1 MEQLFLIRLL
11 LMKNLYLFLL
21 FGFLSLQAQ
30 TDPSGATLLADK
42 QVQMLF
48 PHETLKEIGVTF
60 PIRKVYAFK
69 DKLGK
74 QYLIISENN
83 TNPDKATSIKAFNV
97 LLKEET
103 PPQVLWTITD
113 AINDTEKAMWFYTRY
128 ISLTDLNNDGYVV
141 YGTESQ
147 YGELYEENRLKF
159 IIYYLGKK
167 TAIRHQ
173 NSSLDDGRH
182 TQIDRSYYK
191 LPSALKRKI
200 RSIVATLEER
210 GHALFNTET
219 IKELEK

>member
-1 MEQLFLIRLL
+1 
-11 LMKNLYLFLL
+11 MKNLYLFLL
-21 FGFLSLQAQ
+21 FSFLSLQAQ
-30 TDPSGATLLADK
+30 PDSSGATLLTDK
-42 QVQMLF
+42 QVQTLF
-48 PHETLKEIGVTF
+48 PQETLKEIGVTF
-60 PIRKVYAFK
+60 PIRKVYAFQ

-83 TNPDKATSIKAFNV
+83 SNPDKATSIKAFNV

-128 ISLTDLNNDGYVV
+128 ISLTDLNNDGYIDPIVL
-141 YGTESQ
+141 YGSESQ
-147 YGELYEENRLKF
+147 YGEPYEENRLKF
-159 IIYYLGKK
+159 ILYYLGKK

-191 LPSALKRKI
+191 LPLALKKKI

-210 GHALFNTET
+210 EHALFNTET
-219 IKELEK
+219 IEELKK

>member
-1 MEQLFLIRLL
+1 
-11 LMKNLYLFLL
+11 MKNLYLFLL
-21 FGFLSLQAQ
+21 FSFLSLQAQ
-30 TDPSGATLLADK
+30 PDSSGATLLTDK
-42 QVQMLF
+42 QVQTLF
-48 PHETLKEIGVTF
+48 PHEILKEIGVTF
-60 PIRKVYAFK
+60 PIRKVYAFQ

-83 TNPDKATSIKAFNV
+83 SNPDKATSIKAFNV
-97 LLKEET
+97 LLKEGT

-113 AINDTEKAMWFYTRY
+113 AIDDTEQAIWFYTHY
-128 ISLTDLNNDGYVV
+128 ISLTDLNNDGYIDPIVL

-147 YGELYEENRLKF
+147 YGEPYEENRVKF

-191 LPSALKRKI
+191 LPLALKKKI

-219 IKELEK
+219 IKELKK

>member
-1 MEQLFLIRLL
+1 
-11 LMKNLYLFLL
+11 MKNLYLFLL
-21 FGFLSLQAQ
+21 FSFLSLQAQ
-30 TDPSGATLLADK
+30 PDSSGATLLTDK
-42 QVQMLF
+42 QVQTLF
-48 PHETLKEIGVTF
+48 PQETLKEIGVTF
-60 PIRKVYAFK
+60 PIRKVYAFQ

-83 TNPDKATSIKAFNV
+83 SNPDKATSIKAFNV
-97 LLKEET
+97 LLKEGT

-113 AINDTEKAMWFYTRY
+113 VIDVTEQAMWFYTRY
-128 ISLTDLNNDGYVV
+128 ISLTDLNNDGYIDPIVL
-141 YGTESQ
+141 YGTQSES
-147 YGELYEENRLKF
+147 EEPNRENRVKF

-182 TQIDRSYYK
+182 TQIDHSYYK
-191 LPSALKRKI
+191 LPSEVKKKI

-219 IKELEK
+219 IEELKK

>member
-1 MEQLFLIRLL
+1 
-11 LMKNLYLFLL
+11 MKNLYLFLL
-21 FGFLSLQAQ
+21 FSFLSLQAQ
-30 TDPSGATLLADK
+30 PDSSGATLLTDK
-42 QVQMLF
+42 QVQTLF

-60 PIRKVYAFK
+60 PIRKVYAFQ

-83 TNPDKATSIKAFNV
+83 SNPDKATSIKAFNV

-113 AINDTEKAMWFYTRY
+113 AIDDTEKAMWFYTRY
-128 ISLTDLNNDGYVV
+128 ISLTDLNNDGYIDPIVL
-141 YGTESQ
+141 YGSESQ
-147 YGELYEENRLKF
+147 YGEPYEENRLKF
-159 IIYYLGKK
+159 ILYYLGKK

-191 LPSALKRKI
+191 LPLALKKKI

-210 GHALFNTET
+210 EHALFNTET
-219 IKELEK
+219 IEELKK

>member
-1 MEQLFLIRLL
+1 
-11 LMKNLYLFLL
+11 MKNLYLFLL
-21 FGFLSLQAQ
+21 FSFLSLQAQ
-30 TDPSGATLLADK
+30 PDPSGATLLTDK
-42 QVQMLF
+42 QVQTLF
-48 PHETLKEIGVTF
+48 PQETLKEIGVTF
-60 PIRKVYAFK
+60 PIRKVYAFQ

-113 AINDTEKAMWFYTRY
+113 AIDDTEKAIWFYTRY
-128 ISLTDLNNDGYVV
+128 ISLTDLNNDGYIDPIVL

-147 YGELYEENRLKF
+147 YGEPYEENRLKF

-191 LPSALKRKI
+191 LPLALKKKI

-210 GHALFNTET
+210 EHALFNTET
-219 IKELEK
+219 IEELKK

>member
-1 MEQLFLIRLL
+1 
-11 LMKNLYLFLL
+11 MKNLYLFLL

-30 TDPSGATLLADK
+30 PDPSGATLLTDK
-42 QVQMLF
+42 QVRMLF

-60 PIRKVYAFK
+60 PIRKVYAFQ

-97 LLKEET
+97 LLKEKT

-113 AINDTEKAMWFYTRY
+113 AIDDTEKAMWFYTRY
-128 ISLTDLNNDGYVV
+128 ISLTDLNNDGYIDPIVL
-141 YGTESQ
+141 YGSESQ
-147 YGELYEENRLKF
+147 YGEPYEENRLKF

-173 NSSLDDGRH
+173 NSSLDDRRH

-191 LPSALKRKI
+191 LPLALKKKI

-210 GHALFNTET
+210 EHALFNTET
-219 IKELEK
+219 IKELKK

>member
-1 MEQLFLIRLL
+1 
-11 LMKNLYLFLL
+11 MKNLYLFLL
-21 FGFLSLQAQ
+21 FSFLSLQAQ
-30 TDPSGATLLADK
+30 PDPSGATLLTDK
-42 QVQMLF
+42 QVQTLF

-60 PIRKVYAFK
+60 PIRKVYAFQ

-97 LLKEET
+97 FLKEET
-103 PPQVLWTITD
+103 TPQVLWTITD

-128 ISLTDLNNDGYVV
+128 ISLTDLNNDGYIDPIVL
-141 YGTESQ
+141 YGSESQ
-147 YGELYEENRLKF
+147 YGEPYEENRLKF

-191 LPSALKRKI
+191 LPLALKKKI

-210 GHALFNTET
+210 EHALFNTET
-219 IKELEK
+219 IEELKK

>member
-1 MEQLFLIRLL
+1 
-11 LMKNLYLFLL
+11 MKNLYLFLL
-21 FGFLSLQAQ
+21 FSFLSLQAQ
-30 TDPSGATLLADK
+30 PDSSGATLLTDK
-42 QVQMLF
+42 QVQTLF
-48 PHETLKEIGVTF
+48 PHEILKEIGVTF
-60 PIRKVYAFK
+60 PIRKVYAFQ

-83 TNPDKATSIKAFNV
+83 SNPDKATSIKAFNV
-97 LLKEET
+97 LLKEGT

-113 AINDTEKAMWFYTRY
+113 AIDDTEQAMWFYTRY
-128 ISLTDLNNDGYVV
+128 ISLTDLNNDGYIDPIVL

-147 YGELYEENRLKF
+147 YGEPYEENRVKF

-191 LPSALKRKI
+191 LPLALKKKI

-210 GHALFNTET
+210 EHALFNTET
-219 IKELEK
+219 IKELKK

>member
-1 MEQLFLIRLL
+1 
-11 LMKNLYLFLL
+11 MKNLYLFLL
-21 FGFLSLQAQ
+21 FSFLSLQAQ
-30 TDPSGATLLADK
+30 PDSSGATLLTDK
-42 QVQMLF
+42 QVQTLF

-60 PIRKVYAFK
+60 PIRKVYAFQ

-83 TNPDKATSIKAFNV
+83 SNPDKATSIKAFNV

-103 PPQVLWTITD
+103 PPQVLWTIAD
-113 AINDTEKAMWFYTRY
+113 AIDDTEQAIWFYTRY
-128 ISLTDLNNDGYVV
+128 ISLTDLNNDGYIDPIVL

-191 LPSALKRKI
+191 LPLALKKKI

-210 GHALFNTET
+210 EHALFNTET
-219 IKELEK
+219 IKELKK

>member
-1 MEQLFLIRLL
+1 
-11 LMKNLYLFLL
+11 MKNLYLFLI
-21 FGFLSLQAQ
+21 FSFLSLQAQ
-30 TDPSGATLLADK
+30 PDSSGATLLTDK
-42 QVQMLF
+42 QVQTLF
-48 PHETLKEIGVTF
+48 PHEILKEIGVTF
-60 PIRKVYAFK
+60 PIRKVYAFQ

-83 TNPDKATSIKAFNV
+83 SNPDKATSIKAFNV
-97 LLKEET
+97 LLKEDT

-113 AINDTEKAMWFYTRY
+113 AIDDTEQAMWFYTRY
-128 ISLTDLNNDGYVV
+128 ISLTDLNNDGYIDPIVL

-147 YGELYEENRLKF
+147 YGEPYEENRLKF
-159 IIYYLGKK
+159 ILYYLGKK

-191 LPSALKRKI
+191 LPSEVKKKI

-210 GHALFNTET
+210 EHALFNTET
-219 IKELEK
+219 IEELKK

>member
-1 MEQLFLIRLL
+1 
-11 LMKNLYLFLL
+11 MKNLYLFLL
-21 FGFLSLQAQ
+21 FSFLSLQAQ
-30 TDPSGATLLADK
+30 PDSSGATLLTDK
-42 QVQMLF
+42 QVQTLF
-48 PHETLKEIGVTF
+48 PQETLKEIGVTF
-60 PIRKVYAFK
+60 PIRKVYAFQ

-83 TNPDKATSIKAFNV
+83 SNPDKATSIKAFNV

-113 AINDTEKAMWFYTRY
+113 AIDDTEKAIWFYTRY
-128 ISLTDLNNDGYVV
+128 ISLTDLNNDGYIDPIVL
-141 YGTESQ
+141 YGSESQ
-147 YGELYEENRLKF
+147 YGEPYEENRLKF

-191 LPSALKRKI
+191 LPLALKKKI

-219 IKELEK
+219 IEELKK

>member
-1 MEQLFLIRLL
+1 
-11 LMKNLYLFLL
+11 MKNLYLFLL
-21 FGFLSLQAQ
+21 FSFLSLQAQ
-30 TDPSGATLLADK
+30 PDSSGATLLTDK
-42 QVQMLF
+42 QVQTLF
-48 PHETLKEIGVTF
+48 SHETLKEIGVTF
-60 PIRKVYAFK
+60 PIRKVYAFQ

-97 LLKEET
+97 LLKEKT

-128 ISLTDLNNDGYVV
+128 ISLTDLNNDGYIDPIVL
-141 YGTESQ
+141 YGSESQ
-147 YGELYEENRLKF
+147 YGEPYEENRLKF

-191 LPSALKRKI
+191 LPLALKKKI

-210 GHALFNTET
+210 EHALFNTET
-219 IKELEK
+219 IEELKK

>member
-1 MEQLFLIRLL
+1 
-11 LMKNLYLFLL
+11 MKNLYLFLL
-21 FGFLSLQAQ
+21 FSFLSLQAQ
-30 TDPSGATLLADK
+30 PDSSGATLLTDK
-42 QVQMLF
+42 QVQTLF

-60 PIRKVYAFK
+60 PIRKVYAFQ

-113 AINDTEKAMWFYTRY
+113 AIDDTEQAMWFYTRY
-128 ISLTDLNNDGYVV
+128 ISLTDLNNDGYIDPIVL
-141 YGTESQ
+141 YGSESQ
-147 YGELYEENRLKF
+147 YGEPYEENRLKF
-159 IIYYLGKK
+159 ILYYLGKK

-191 LPSALKRKI
+191 LPLALKKKI

-219 IKELEK
+219 IEELKK

>member
-1 MEQLFLIRLL
+1 
-11 LMKNLYLFLL
+11 MKNLYLFLL
-21 FGFLSLQAQ
+21 FSFLSLQAQ
-30 TDPSGATLLADK
+30 PDPSGATLLTDK
-42 QVQMLF
+42 QVQTLF
-48 PHETLKEIGVTF
+48 PQETLKEIGVTF
-60 PIRKVYAFK
+60 PIRKVYAFQ

-83 TNPDKATSIKAFNV
+83 SNPDKATSIKAFNV

-103 PPQVLWTITD
+103 PPQILWTITD
-113 AINDTEKAMWFYTRY
+113 AIDDTEKAMWFYTRY
-128 ISLTDLNNDGYVV
+128 ISLTDLNNDGYIDPIIL

-147 YGELYEENRLKF
+147 YGEPYEENRLKF

-191 LPSALKRKI
+191 LPLALKKKI

-210 GHALFNTET
+210 EHALFNTET
-219 IKELEK
+219 IKELKK

>member
-1 MEQLFLIRLL
+1 
-11 LMKNLYLFLL
+11 MKNLYLFLL
-21 FGFLSLQAQ
+21 FSFLSLQAQ
-30 TDPSGATLLADK
+30 PDSSGATLLTDK
-42 QVQMLF
+42 QVQTLF

-60 PIRKVYAFK
+60 PIRKVYAFQ

-83 TNPDKATSIKAFNV
+83 SNPDKATSIKAFNV
-97 LLKEET
+97 LLKEKNL
-103 PPQVLWTITD
+103 PQVLWTITD
-113 AINDTEKAMWFYTRY
+113 AIDDTEQAMWFYTRY
-128 ISLTDLNNDGYVV
+128 ISLTDLNNDGYIDPIVL
-141 YGTESQ
+141 YGTQSES
-147 YGELYEENRLKF
+147 EEPNRENRVKF

-191 LPSALKRKI
+191 LPSEVKKKI
-200 RSIVATLEER
+200 RSIVTTLEER

-219 IKELEK
+219 IEELKK

>member
-1 MEQLFLIRLL
+1 
-11 LMKNLYLFLL
+11 MKNLYLFLL
-21 FGFLSLQAQ
+21 FSFLSLQAQ
-30 TDPSGATLLADK
+30 PDSSGATLLTDK
-42 QVQMLF
+42 QVQTLF

-60 PIRKVYAFK
+60 PIRKVYAFQ

-83 TNPDKATSIKAFNV
+83 SNPDKATSIKAFNV
-97 LLKEET
+97 LLKEGT

-113 AINDTEKAMWFYTRY
+113 AIDVTEQAMWFYTRY
-128 ISLTDLNNDGYVV
+128 ISLTDLNNDGYIDPIIL

-147 YGELYEENRLKF
+147 YGEPYEENRLKF

-191 LPSALKRKI
+191 LPLALKKKI
-200 RSIVATLEER
+200 RSTVATLEER

-219 IKELEK
+219 IEELKK

>member
-1 MEQLFLIRLL
+1 
-11 LMKNLYLFLL
+11 MKNLYLFLL
-21 FGFLSLQAQ
+21 FGFLLLQAQ
-30 TDPSGATLLADK
+30 TDPSGATLLTDK

-48 PHETLKEIGVTF
+48 PYETLKEIGVTF

-83 TNPDKATSIKAFNV
+83 TDPDKATSIKAFNV

-113 AINDTEKAMWFYTRY
+113 AINDTEEAMWFYTRY
-128 ISLTDLNNDGYVV
+128 ISLTDLNNDGYVDPIV
-141 YGTESQ
+141 LYGTQSES
-147 YGELYEENRLKF
+147 EEPNRENRVKF

-191 LPSALKRKI
+191 LPSALKKKI

-210 GHALFNTET
+210 EHALFNTET

>member
-1 MEQLFLIRLL
+1 
-11 LMKNLYLFLL
+11 MKNLYLFLL
-21 FGFLSLQAQ
+21 FSFLSLQAQ
-30 TDPSGATLLADK
+30 PDSSGATLLTDK
-42 QVQMLF
+42 QVQTLF
-48 PHETLKEIGVTF
+48 SHETLKEIGVTF
-60 PIRKVYAFK
+60 PIRKVYAFQ

-83 TNPDKATSIKAFNV
+83 SNPDKATSIKAFNV
-97 LLKEET
+97 LLKEKN

-113 AINDTEKAMWFYTRY
+113 AIDDTEQAMWFYTRY
-128 ISLTDLNNDGYVV
+128 ISLTDLNNDGYIDPIVL

-191 LPSALKRKI
+191 LPSEVKKKI

-219 IKELEK
+219 IEELKK

>member
-1 MEQLFLIRLL
+1 
-11 LMKNLYLFLL
+11 MKNLYLFLL
-21 FGFLSLQAQ
+21 FSFLSLQAQ
-30 TDPSGATLLADK
+30 PDSSGATLLTDK
-42 QVQMLF
+42 QVQTLF
-48 PHETLKEIGVTF
+48 PQETLKEIGVTF
-60 PIRKVYAFK
+60 PIRKVYAFQ

-83 TNPDKATSIKAFNV
+83 SNPDKATSIKAFNV

-113 AINDTEKAMWFYTRY
+113 AIDDTEKAIWFYTRY
-128 ISLTDLNNDGYVV
+128 ISLTDLNNDGYIDPIVL
-141 YGTESQ
+141 YGSESQ
-147 YGELYEENRLKF
+147 YGEPYEENRLKF

-191 LPSALKRKI
+191 LPLALKKKI

-219 IKELEK
+219 IKELKK

>member
-1 MEQLFLIRLL
+1 
-11 LMKNLYLFLL
+11 MKNLYLFLL
-21 FGFLSLQAQ
+21 FSFLSLQAQ
-30 TDPSGATLLADK
+30 PDSSGATLLTDK
-42 QVQMLF
+42 QVQTLF
-48 PHETLKEIGVTF
+48 PHKTLKEIGVTF
-60 PIRKVYAFK
+60 PIRKVYAFQ

-83 TNPDKATSIKAFNV
+83 SNPDKATSIKAFNV
-97 LLKEET
+97 LLKEKN

-113 AINDTEKAMWFYTRY
+113 AIDDTEQAMWFYTRY
-128 ISLTDLNNDGYVV
+128 ISLTDLNNDGYIDPIVL

-147 YGELYEENRLKF
+147 YGELYEENRVKF

-191 LPSALKRKI
+191 LPSEVKKKI

-210 GHALFNTET
+210 EHALFNTET
-219 IKELEK
+219 IKELKK

>member
-1 MEQLFLIRLL
+1 
-11 LMKNLYLFLL
+11 MKNLYLFLL
-21 FGFLSLQAQ
+21 FSFLSLQAQ
-30 TDPSGATLLADK
+30 PDSSGATLLTDK
-42 QVQMLF
+42 QVQTLF

-60 PIRKVYAFK
+60 PIRKVYAFQ

-83 TNPDKATSIKAFNV
+83 SNPDKATSIKAFNV
-97 LLKEET
+97 LLKEKN

-113 AINDTEKAMWFYTRY
+113 AIDDTEQAMWFYTRY
-128 ISLTDLNNDGYVV
+128 ISLTDLNNDGYIDPIVL

-147 YGELYEENRLKF
+147 YGEPYEENRVKF

-191 LPSALKRKI
+191 LPLALKKKI

-219 IKELEK
+219 IKELKK

>member
-1 MEQLFLIRLL
+1 
-11 LMKNLYLFLL
+11 MKNLYLFLL
-21 FGFLSLQAQ
+21 FSFLSLQAQ
-30 TDPSGATLLADK
+30 PDSSGATLLTDK
-42 QVQMLF
+42 QVQTLF
-48 PHETLKEIGVTF
+48 PQETLKEIGVTF
-60 PIRKVYAFK
+60 PIRKVYAFQ

-83 TNPDKATSIKAFNV
+83 SNPDKATSIKAFNV
-97 LLKEET
+97 LLKEGT

-113 AINDTEKAMWFYTRY
+113 AIDDTEKAIWFYTRY
-128 ISLTDLNNDGYVV
+128 ISLTDLNNDGYIDPIVL
-141 YGTESQ
+141 YGSESQ
-147 YGELYEENRLKF
+147 YGEPYEENRLKF

-191 LPSALKRKI
+191 LPLALKKKI

-219 IKELEK
+219 IKELKK

>member
-1 MEQLFLIRLL
+1 M
-11 LMKNLYLFLL
+11 
-21 FGFLSLQAQ
+21 
-30 TDPSGATLLADK
+30 
-42 QVQMLF
+42 
-48 PHETLKEIGVTF
+48 
-60 PIRKVYAFK
+60 
-69 DKLGK
+69 
-74 QYLIISENN
+74 
-83 TNPDKATSIKAFNV
+83 
-97 LLKEET
+97 
-103 PPQVLWTITD
+103 LWTITD
-113 AINDTEKAMWFYTRY
+113 AINDTVIAMWFYTLY
-128 ISLTDLNNDGYVV
+128 ISLTDLNNYCYVDPIV
-141 YGTESQ
+141 LYGTESH

>member
-1 MEQLFLIRLL
+1 
-11 LMKNLYLFLL
+11 MKNLYLFLL
-21 FGFLSLQAQ
+21 FSFLSLQAQ
-30 TDPSGATLLADK
+30 PDSSGATLLTDK
-42 QVQMLF
+42 QVQTLF

-60 PIRKVYAFK
+60 PIRKVYAFQ

-83 TNPDKATSIKAFNV
+83 SNPDKATSIKAFNV
-97 LLKEET
+97 LLKEDT

-113 AINDTEKAMWFYTRY
+113 AIDDTEQAMWFYTRY
-128 ISLTDLNNDGYVV
+128 ISLTDLNNDGYIDPIVL

-147 YGELYEENRLKF
+147 YGEPYEENRVKF

-191 LPSALKRKI
+191 LPSEVKKKI

-210 GHALFNTET
+210 EHVLFNTET
-219 IKELEK
+219 IKELKK

>member
-1 MEQLFLIRLL
+1 
-11 LMKNLYLFLL
+11 MKNLCLFLL

-30 TDPSGATLLADK
+30 PDPSGATLLTDK
-42 QVQMLF
+42 QVQTLF
-48 PHETLKEIGVTF
+48 PQETLKEIGVTF
-60 PIRKVYAFK
+60 PIRKVYAFQ

-83 TNPDKATSIKAFNV
+83 SNPDKATSIKAFNV

-103 PPQVLWTITD
+103 PPQILWTITD
-113 AINDTEKAMWFYTRY
+113 AIDDTEKAMWFYTRY
-128 ISLTDLNNDGYVV
+128 ISLTDLNNDGYIDPIIL

-147 YGELYEENRLKF
+147 YGEPYEENRLKF

-191 LPSALKRKI
+191 LPSEVKKKI

-210 GHALFNTET
+210 EHALFNTET
-219 IKELEK
+219 IEELKK

>member
-1 MEQLFLIRLL
+1 
-11 LMKNLYLFLL
+11 MKNLYLFLL
-21 FGFLSLQAQ
+21 FSFLSLQAQ
-30 TDPSGATLLADK
+30 PDSSGATLLTDK
-42 QVQMLF
+42 QVQTLF

-60 PIRKVYAFK
+60 PIRKVYAFQ

-83 TNPDKATSIKAFNV
+83 SNPDKATSIKAFNV
-97 LLKEET
+97 LLKEKT

-113 AINDTEKAMWFYTRY
+113 AIDDTEKAMWFYTRY
-128 ISLTDLNNDGYVV
+128 ISLTDLNNDGYIDPIVL
-141 YGTESQ
+141 YGSESQ

-191 LPSALKRKI
+191 LPLALKKKI

-210 GHALFNTET
+210 EHALFNTET
-219 IKELEK
+219 IEELKK

>member
-1 MEQLFLIRLL
+1 
-11 LMKNLYLFLL
+11 MKNLYLFLL
-21 FGFLSLQAQ
+21 FSFLSLQAQ
-30 TDPSGATLLADK
+30 PDPPGATLLTDK
-42 QVQMLF
+42 QVQTLF
-48 PHETLKEIGVTF
+48 SHETLKEIGVTF
-60 PIRKVYAFK
+60 PIRKVYAFQ

-97 LLKEET
+97 LLKEDT

-113 AINDTEKAMWFYTRY
+113 VIDDTEQAIWFYTRY
-128 ISLTDLNNDGYVV
+128 ISLTDLNNDGYIDPIVL
-141 YGTESQ
+141 YGTQSES
-147 YGELYEENRLKF
+147 EEPNRENRVKF

-191 LPSALKRKI
+191 LPLALKKKI
-200 RSIVATLEER
+200 GSIVATLEER
-210 GHALFNTET
+210 EHALFNTET
-219 IKELEK
+219 IEELKK

>member
-1 MEQLFLIRLL
+1 
-11 LMKNLYLFLL
+11 MKNLYLFLL
-21 FGFLSLQAQ
+21 FSFLSLQAQ
-30 TDPSGATLLADK
+30 PDSSGATLLTDK
-42 QVQMLF
+42 QVQTLF

-60 PIRKVYAFK
+60 PIRKVYAFQ

-97 LLKEET
+97 FLKEET

-113 AINDTEKAMWFYTRY
+113 AINDTEQAMWFYTRY
-128 ISLTDLNNDGYVV
+128 ISLTDLNNDGYIDPIVL

-147 YGELYEENRLKF
+147 YGEPYEENRVKF

-182 TQIDRSYYK
+182 TQIDRSYCN
-191 LPSALKRKI
+191 LRRKRT
-200 RSIVATLEER
+200 RT
-210 GHALFNTET
+210 FQY
-219 IKELEK
+219 

>member
-1 MEQLFLIRLL
+1 
-11 LMKNLYLFLL
+11 MKSLYLFLL

-30 TDPSGATLLADK
+30 TDPSGATLLTDK
-42 QVQMLF
+42 QVQILF
-48 PHETLKEIGVTF
+48 PRETLKEIGVTF

-83 TNPDKATSIKAFNV
+83 TDPDKATSIKAFNV

-128 ISLTDLNNDGYVV
+128 ISLTDLNSDGYVDPIV
-141 YGTESQ
+141 LYGTESQ

-167 TAIRHQ
+167 TAVRHQ

-182 TQIDRSYYK
+182 TQIDHSYYK
-191 LPSALKRKI
+191 LPLALKKKI

>member
-1 MEQLFLIRLL
+1 
-11 LMKNLYLFLL
+11 MKNLYLFLL
-21 FGFLSLQAQ
+21 FSFLSLQAQ
-30 TDPSGATLLADK
+30 PDPSGATLLTDK
-42 QVQMLF
+42 QVQTLF
-48 PHETLKEIGVTF
+48 PQETLKEIGVTF
-60 PIRKVYAFK
+60 PIRKVYAFQ

-83 TNPDKATSIKAFNV
+83 SNPDKATSIKAFNV

-103 PPQVLWTITD
+103 PPQILWTITD
-113 AINDTEKAMWFYTRY
+113 AIDDTEKAMWFYTRY
-128 ISLTDLNNDGYVV
+128 ISLTDLNNDGYIDPIIL

-147 YGELYEENRLKF
+147 YGEPYEENRLKF
-159 IIYYLGKK
+159 ILYYLGKK

-191 LPSALKRKI
+191 LPLALKKKI

-210 GHALFNTET
+210 EHALFNTET
-219 IKELEK
+219 IEELKK

>member
-1 MEQLFLIRLL
+1 M
-11 LMKNLYLFLL
+11 
-21 FGFLSLQAQ
+21 
-30 TDPSGATLLADK
+30 
-42 QVQMLF
+42 
-48 PHETLKEIGVTF
+48 
-60 PIRKVYAFK
+60 YAFQ

-97 LLKEET
+97 LLKEDT

-113 AINDTEKAMWFYTRY
+113 VIDDTEQAMWFYTGY
-128 ISLTDLNNDGYVV
+128 ISLTDLNNDGYIDPIVL

-147 YGELYEENRLKF
+147 YGEPYEENRVKF

-182 TQIDRSYYK
+182 TQIYRSYYK
-191 LPSALKRKI
+191 LTLTLKKKI

-210 GHALFNTET
+210 EHALFNTET
-219 IKELEK
+219 IKELKK

>member
-11 LMKNLYLFLL
+11 FMKNLCLFLL

-30 TDPSGATLLADK
+30 TDPSRATLLTDK

-48 PHETLKEIGVTF
+48 SHETLKEIGVTF

-97 LLKEET
+97 HLKEET
-103 PPQVLWTITD
+103 LPQVLWTITD

-128 ISLTDLNNDGYVV
+128 ISLTDLNNDG
-141 YGTESQ
+141 
-147 YGELYEENRLKF
+147 
-159 IIYYLGKK
+159 
-167 TAIRHQ
+167 
-173 NSSLDDGRH
+173 RH

-191 LPSALKRKI
+191 LPSALKKKI

-210 GHALFNTET
+210 EHANFNTET

>member
-1 MEQLFLIRLL
+1 
-11 LMKNLYLFLL
+11 MKNLCLFLL

-30 TDPSGATLLADK
+30 PDSSGATLLTDK
-42 QVQMLF
+42 QVQTLF

-60 PIRKVYAFK
+60 PIRKVYAFQ

-113 AINDTEKAMWFYTRY
+113 AIDDTEQAMWFYTRY
-128 ISLTDLNNDGYVV
+128 ISLTDLNNDGYIDPIVL
-141 YGTESQ
+141 YGSESQ
-147 YGELYEENRLKF
+147 YGEPYEENRLKF
-159 IIYYLGKK
+159 ILYYLGKK

-191 LPSALKRKI
+191 LPLALKKKI

-210 GHALFNTET
+210 EHALFNTET
-219 IKELEK
+219 IKELKK

>member
-1 MEQLFLIRLL
+1 
-11 LMKNLYLFLL
+11 MKNLYLFLL
-21 FGFLSLQAQ
+21 FSFLSLQAQ
-30 TDPSGATLLADK
+30 PDSSGATLLTDK
-42 QVQMLF
+42 QVQTLF
-48 PHETLKEIGVTF
+48 PQETLKEIGVTF
-60 PIRKVYAFK
+60 PIRKVYAFQ

-83 TNPDKATSIKAFNV
+83 SNPDKATSIKAFNV
-97 LLKEET
+97 LLKEGT

-113 AINDTEKAMWFYTRY
+113 AIDDTEQAMWFYTHY
-128 ISLTDLNNDGYVV
+128 ISLTDLNNDGYIDPIVL

-147 YGELYEENRLKF
+147 YGEPYEENRVKF

-191 LPSALKRKI
+191 LPLALKKKI

>member
-1 MEQLFLIRLL
+1 
-11 LMKNLYLFLL
+11 MKNLYLFLL
-21 FGFLSLQAQ
+21 FSFLSLQAQ
-30 TDPSGATLLADK
+30 PDSSGATLLTDK
-42 QVQMLF
+42 QVQTLF

-60 PIRKVYAFK
+60 PIRKVYAFQ

-83 TNPDKATSIKAFNV
+83 SNPDKATSIKAFNV
-97 LLKEET
+97 LLKEGT

-113 AINDTEKAMWFYTRY
+113 AIDDTEKAIWFYTRY
-128 ISLTDLNNDGYVV
+128 ISLTDLNNDGYIDPIVL
-141 YGTESQ
+141 YDTQSES
-147 YGELYEENRLKF
+147 EEPNRENRVKF

-191 LPSALKRKI
+191 LPLALKKKI
-200 RSIVATLEER
+200 GSIVATLEER
-210 GHALFNTET
+210 EHALFNTET
-219 IKELEK
+219 IEELKK

>member
-1 MEQLFLIRLL
+1 
-11 LMKNLYLFLL
+11 MKNLCLFLL

-30 TDPSGATLLADK
+30 PDPSGATLLTDK
-42 QVQMLF
+42 QVQVLF

-60 PIRKVYAFK
+60 PIRKVYAFQ

-97 LLKEET
+97 FLKEET

-128 ISLTDLNNDGYVV
+128 ISLTDLNNDGFIDPIVL
-141 YGTESQ
+141 YGSESQ
-147 YGELYEENRLKF
+147 YGEPYEENRLKF

-182 TQIDRSYYK
+182 TKIDRSYYK
-191 LPSALKRKI
+191 LPLALKKKI
-200 RSIVATLEER
+200 HSIVATLEER
-210 GHALFNTET
+210 EHALFNTET
-219 IKELEK
+219 IKELKK

>member
-1 MEQLFLIRLL
+1 
-11 LMKNLYLFLL
+11 MKNLYLFLL
-21 FGFLSLQAQ
+21 FSFLSLQAQ
-30 TDPSGATLLADK
+30 PDSSGATLLTDK
-42 QVQMLF
+42 QVQTLF
-48 PHETLKEIGVTF
+48 PQETLKEIGVTF
-60 PIRKVYAFK
+60 PIRKVYAFQ

-97 LLKEET
+97 LLKEDT

-113 AINDTEKAMWFYTRY
+113 AIDDTEKAIWFYTRY
-128 ISLTDLNNDGYVV
+128 ISLTDLDNDGYIDPIVL
-141 YGTESQ
+141 YGSESQ
-147 YGELYEENRLKF
+147 YGEPYEENRLKF

-191 LPSALKRKI
+191 LPLALKKKI

-210 GHALFNTET
+210 EHALFNTET
-219 IKELEK
+219 IEELKK

>member
-1 MEQLFLIRLL
+1 
-11 LMKNLYLFLL
+11 MKNLYLFLL
-21 FGFLSLQAQ
+21 FSFLSLQAQ
-30 TDPSGATLLADK
+30 PDPSGATLLTDK
-42 QVQMLF
+42 QVQTLF
-48 PHETLKEIGVTF
+48 PQETLKEIGVTF
-60 PIRKVYAFK
+60 PIRKVYAFQ

-83 TNPDKATSIKAFNV
+83 SNPDKATSIKAFNV

-113 AINDTEKAMWFYTRY
+113 AIDDSEQAMWFYTRY
-128 ISLTDLNNDGYVV
+128 ISLTDLNNDGYIDPIIL

-147 YGELYEENRLKF
+147 YGEPYEENRLKF

-191 LPSALKRKI
+191 LPLALKKKI

-219 IKELEK
+219 IEELKK